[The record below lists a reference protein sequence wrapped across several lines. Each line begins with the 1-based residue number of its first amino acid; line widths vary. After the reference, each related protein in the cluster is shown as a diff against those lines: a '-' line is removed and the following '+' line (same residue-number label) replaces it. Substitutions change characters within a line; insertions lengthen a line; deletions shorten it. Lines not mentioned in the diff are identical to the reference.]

1 MVSVWWVVAAF
12 VAGGYSGILLM
23 ALMTMAQSTAEET
36 ELPGCTPGGIAP
48 RSSTSP

>member
-1 MVSVWWVVAAF
+1 MVSVWWIVAAF

-23 ALMTMAQSTAEET
+23 ALMAMAQSTAEEP
-36 ELPGCTPGGIAP
+36 ELPGGRPAGIAP